1 MKKRLMNEGVVMGG
15 GRGYTCYRL
24 NTCYPGIQPGE
35 SDIQP
40 AGRGRSHQHILRD
53 VCKSGQIEDRELYV
67 DLLENRFLN
76 FISKMSRPG
85 GYKGMSSI
93 LADQ

>member
-1 MKKRLMNEGVVMGG
+1 MKVLWWGRGG
-15 GRGYTCYRL
+15 GGG
-24 NTCYPGIQPGE
+24 GIPVTGWT
-35 SDIQP
+35 P
-40 AGRGRSHQHILRD
+40 ATQEFSQGNPISNLQAEAAAINIILRD

-85 GYKGMSSI
+85 GYKEMSSI